1 MLPTHSAC
9 FTHIQLASHP
19 SAYFTHIQH
28 ASHPTACHSKCI
40 ITGKEEP
47 VPEHP
52 YPGQQ
57 WKEVRHDK
65 TVTWLAYWKEPIAQ
79 KDFKY
84 VWLAANSTFK
94 SDSDLAKYEK
104 ARKLKV
110 PPFPSLPPP
119 PQSRPICTPFLYLC
133 LCVCACRCRLAL
145 TSQCFSTDAPTPLA
159 VLKRCRESMPQ
170 AELMPQYTGL
180 TPHVLL
186 YRIMWMTSARCM
198 RRTGTARIHSASR
211 WAVLSTSLTSWPC
224 ELVMKR
230 MRTRQTLLAA
240 VPSRF
245 GLLLPAVAAD
255 SSILVQTDHA
265 SVCLSQLPI
274 SVVMQCC
281 T

>member
-1 MLPTHSAC
+1 MTRQSHGWRTGRSPLLRRTSNMCGWLPTP
-9 FTHIQLASHP
+9 P
-19 SAYFTHIQH
+19 SSQ
-28 ASHPTACHSKCI
+28 
-40 ITGKEEP
+40 
-47 VPEHP
+47 
-52 YPGQQ
+52 
-57 WKEVRHDK
+57 
-65 TVTWLAYWKEPIAQ
+65 TVTWPNMRRLASSRY
-79 KDFKY
+79 
-84 VWLAANSTFK
+84 
-94 SDSDLAKYEK
+94 
-104 ARKLKV
+104 
-110 PPFPSLPPP
+110 PPFLPVPP
-119 PQSRPICTPFLYLC
+119 PQSRPICTPSLYLC

-255 SSILVQTDHA
+255 SSLLVQTDHA

-274 SVVMQCC
+274 SVVTQCC